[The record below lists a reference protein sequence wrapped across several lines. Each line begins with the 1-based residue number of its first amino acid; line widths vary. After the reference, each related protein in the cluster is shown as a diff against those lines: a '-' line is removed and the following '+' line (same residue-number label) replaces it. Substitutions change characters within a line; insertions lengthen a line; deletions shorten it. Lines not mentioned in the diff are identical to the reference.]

1 MRKFFPNLETAVI
14 FIFIIAVGLWGIS
27 RCKKKKDEATLR
39 TATEVTVNPLDTLSS
54 PAATKRRI
62 ATTPTTDPITQTP
75 LPPQYQQP
83 NTQLPTTP
91 TNTPTLQTQPANVPQ
106 SYSTTVTSPAA
117 TRVPMPSSA
126 PVVNSKGV
134 TTTPQTST
142 TTTPPPSNTM
152 LYVLINGLNIRSKP
166 ELKAKVKGKLKL
178 HDQVYFL
185 DEVTEQ
191 AQTVRLANGTSVTK
205 PWFKIQTKRGTVG
218 WVHGSGVDFY
228 KRKPT
233 DGL

>member
-1 MRKFFPNLETAVI
+1 METAII
-14 FIFIIAVGLWGIS
+14 FVFLICIGLWGIS
-27 RCKKKKDEATLR
+27 RCKKKKDEAALR
-39 TATEVTVNPLDTLSS
+39 TSTEVNVSPLDTLLS
-54 PAATKRRI
+54 PAASRPRL
-62 ATTPTTDPITQTP
+62 TTTAPAQTTAQPTTTQAP
-75 LPPQYQQP
+75 LPPQYQP
-83 NTQLPTTP
+83 TPVPLPTVPSNTTTATGQP
-91 TNTPTLQTQPANVPQ
+91 TNVPQ
-106 SYSTTVTSPAA
+106 SYGTVTGSPAV
-117 TRVPMPSSA
+117 TRPTTSA
-126 PVVNSKGV
+126 PVATAKGV
-134 TTTPQTST
+134 PQTMT
-142 TTTPPPSNTM
+142 TPPSNTM

-166 ELKAKVKGKLKL
+166 DLKSKVKGKLKL

-185 DEVTEQ
+185 EEATEQ

>member
-1 MRKFFPNLETAVI
+1 MRKFFPNMETAII
-14 FIFIIAVGLWGIS
+14 FVFLICIGLWGIS
-27 RCKKKKDEATLR
+27 RCKKKKDEAALR
-39 TATEVTVNPLDTLSS
+39 TSTEANVSALDTLLS
-54 PAATKRRI
+54 PAATRPRLT
-62 ATTPTTDPITQTP
+62 TTPTNTAATQPTTAQAP
-75 LPPQYQQP
+75 LPPQYQP
-83 NTQLPTTP
+83 TQVPLPTVP
-91 TNTPTLQTQPANVPQ
+91 SNTPTAQPTNVPQ
-106 SYSTTVTSPAA
+106 SYTTVTTSPAT
-117 TRVPMPSSA
+117 TRAIPTP
-126 PVVNSKGV
+126 V
-134 TTTPQTST
+134 TTAKGIPQT

-166 ELKAKVKGKLKL
+166 DLKSKVKGKLKL

-185 DEVTEQ
+185 EEASEQ